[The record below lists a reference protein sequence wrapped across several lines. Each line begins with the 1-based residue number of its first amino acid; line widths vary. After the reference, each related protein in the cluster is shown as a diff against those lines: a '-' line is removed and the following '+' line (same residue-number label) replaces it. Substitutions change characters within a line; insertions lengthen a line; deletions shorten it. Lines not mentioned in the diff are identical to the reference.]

1 MAWELTAIVPLI
13 NKAWCAEANDIQSVI
28 EKFWIDGTYWSKVKV
43 PPTPNEQ
50 SQWLLFLQGVKKA
63 KVSVEILDTV
73 MSDAELWT
81 EMIWDQIV
89 SLQTHMVSNIEN
101 MDYVENDEI
110 EEGNDSQSER
120 SDAMSPANVK
130 EDSFNDNQLADVRF
144 ITPNDQI
151 DYDSMMIEPEQSV
164 DANE

>member
-50 SQWLLFLQGVKKA
+50 SQRLLFLQGVKKA

-73 MSDAELWT
+73 MSEAELWT

-101 MDYVENDEI
+101 MDYAENDEI
-110 EEGNDSQSER
+110 KEGNVSPSER
-120 SDAMSPANVK
+120 WMHLAPPTVK
-130 EDSFNDNQLADVRF
+130 ENSFSENQLADVRF
-144 ITPNDQI
+144 ITPDDQS
-151 DYDSMMIEPEQSV
+151 DQDSMMIEPEQSV
-164 DANE
+164 VPDE

>member
-50 SQWLLFLQGVKKA
+50 SQRLLFLQGVKKA

-101 MDYVENDEI
+101 MDYAENDEI
-110 EEGNDSQSER
+110 EEGNDSPSER
-120 SDAMSPANVK
+120 SDAVPPADVK
-130 EDSFNDNQLADVRF
+130 EDHFNENHLADVRF
-144 ITPNDQI
+144 ITPNDQN